1 MYAPDGIKSK
11 RALLGARSIAVGML
25 ISLAVP
31 AALAQPD
38 RIAQGEKIATGGTA
52 QGAPAC
58 VGCHGAKGEGN
69 ADFPRLAGTGQVYL
83 QAQLDA
89 FASGARKNSIMQ
101 QFAQKLTPDERA
113 AVVAYYS
120 QLPAPGTAKPAAQVA
135 TPAELG
141 AWLATRGRWTDQLPA
156 CAQCHGADG
165 GGVGSQF
172 PPLAGLSSNY
182 IQEQLK
188 AWKTDFR
195 PPGPMGLMPA
205 VAAKLSDAD
214 AAAVAQHYAELLA
227 ANAGLASQR
236 AANTA
241 PKK

>member
-1 MYAPDGIKSK
+1 MYAPDGGRS
-11 RALLGARSIAVGML
+11 RFALRGSLSFVVGMWV
-25 ISLAVP
+25 SLAAP
-31 AALAQPD
+31 SALAQPD
-38 RIAQGEKIATGGTA
+38 RIAQGEKIATGGTT

-58 VGCHGAKGEGN
+58 AGCHGAKGEGN
-69 ADFPRLAGTGQVYL
+69 ADFPRLAGAGQAYL

-195 PPGPMGLMPA
+195 PPGPLGLMPA

-214 AAAVAQHYAELLA
+214 AAAVAQYYAALLTA
-227 ANAGLASQR
+227 IPAPAPQGAVNA
-236 AANTA
+236 A